1 MTGSPDPNVSRLND
15 FLTAAKGESA
25 PLAGQKGKPLH
36 PFSIR
41 LTQEERERLEGE
53 AKGKPLGVYS
63 RERLLGDGTAPR
75 KLRRK
80 PAADQAGLAKVLG
93 MLGQS
98 RLANNLNQI
107 AKAAHIGVLVVSPAL
122 IEEIEEAC
130 RDMRP
135 SMPASARAAE
145 ETSVSKA
152 DSPKSELMFRVL
164 RTPSNA

>member
-1 MTGSPDPNVSRLND
+1 MTGSPDQNASRLND

-25 PLAGQKGKPLH
+25 SLATQKGKPLH

-41 LTQEERERLEGE
+41 LTQEERERLEAE
-53 AKGKPLGVYS
+53 AKGKPLSVYM
-63 RERLLGDGTAPR
+63 RERLLGDGSTPR

-122 IEEIEEAC
+122 LEELENAR
-130 RDMRP
+130 RDIRIMRDALLSALGFPP
-135 SMPASARAAE
+135 SGAS
-145 ETSVSKA
+145 S
-152 DSPKSELMFRVL
+152 
-164 RTPSNA
+164 

>member
-1 MTGSPDPNVSRLND
+1 MTGSPDPNASRLND

-25 PLAGQKGKPLH
+25 RQAAQKAKTKPQH

-41 LTQEERERLEGE
+41 LTQEERERLEAE
-53 AKGKPLGVYS
+53 AKGKPLGVYI

-80 PAADQAGLAKVLG
+80 PSADQAGLAKVLG

-107 AKAAHIGVLVVSPAL
+107 AKAAHIGVLVLSPAL
-122 IEEIEEAC
+122 IEDLEDAC
-130 RDMRP
+130 RDIRMMRDALLSALGFP
-135 SMPASARAAE
+135 PAGS
-145 ETSVSKA
+145 
-152 DSPKSELMFRVL
+152 SP
-164 RTPSNA
+164 

>member
-1 MTGSPDPNVSRLND
+1 MTGSPNSNVSRLD
-15 FLTAAKGESA
+15 EFLAAAKGEAAS
-25 PLAGQKGKPLH
+25 LASKKAKPLH

-41 LTQEERERLEGE
+41 LTQEERERLEAE
-53 AKGKPLGVYS
+53 AKGKPLSVYM

-98 RLANNLNQI
+98 PLANNLNQI

-122 IEEIEEAC
+122 IEELENAC
-130 RDMRP
+130 RDIRIMRDALLSALGFP
-135 SMPASARAAE
+135 PAGSG
-145 ETSVSKA
+145 
-152 DSPKSELMFRVL
+152 P
-164 RTPSNA
+164 

>member
-1 MTGSPDPNVSRLND
+1 MTGSPDTNTNRLND
-15 FLTAAKGESA
+15 FLTAAKGDA
-25 PLAGQKGKPLH
+25 VTLGRKAKKLH
-36 PFSIR
+36 PFSLR
-41 LTQEERERLEGE
+41 LTAEERERLEAE
-53 AKGKPLGVYS
+53 AKGKPLGVYI

-80 PAADQAGLAKVLG
+80 PAVDHAGLAKVLG

-130 RDMRP
+130 QDIRTMRE
-135 SMPASARAAE
+135 ALLSALGFPLAG
-145 ETSVSKA
+145 S
-152 DSPKSELMFRVL
+152 SP
-164 RTPSNA
+164 

>member
-1 MTGSPDPNVSRLND
+1 MTGSPNSNISRLD
-15 FLTAAKGESA
+15 EFLAAAKGESA
-25 PLAGQKGKPLH
+25 SLAALKPKPLH

-41 LTQEERERLEGE
+41 LTQEERERLELE
-53 AKGKPLGVYS
+53 AKGKPLSVYM

-80 PAADQAGLAKVLG
+80 PSADQAGMAKVLG

-122 IEEIEEAC
+122 LEELENAC
-130 RDMRP
+130 RDIRIMRDALLSALGFP
-135 SMPASARAAE
+135 PAGSG
-145 ETSVSKA
+145 
-152 DSPKSELMFRVL
+152 P
-164 RTPSNA
+164 

>member
-1 MTGSPDPNVSRLND
+1 MTGSPNNTVSRLDD
-15 FLTAAKGESA
+15 FLTAAKGDA
-25 PLAGQKGKPLH
+25 VTLGRKAKPLH

-41 LTQEERERLEGE
+41 LTQEERERLEEE
-53 AKGKPLGVYS
+53 AKGKPLGVYI

-80 PAADQAGLAKVLG
+80 PSVDQAGLAKVLG

-122 IEEIEEAC
+122 IEELDDAC
-130 RDMRP
+130 RDIRIMRDALLSALGFP
-135 SMPASARAAE
+135 PAEAGE
-145 ETSVSKA
+145 
-152 DSPKSELMFRVL
+152 
-164 RTPSNA
+164 

>member
-1 MTGSPDPNVSRLND
+1 MTGSPDTNTNRLND
-15 FLTAAKGESA
+15 FLTAAKGEA
-25 PLAGQKGKPLH
+25 VALVAQRAKPLH
-36 PFSIR
+36 PFSLR
-41 LTQEERERLEGE
+41 LTQEERERLEAE
-53 AKGKPLGVYS
+53 AKGKPLGVYI

-130 RDMRP
+130 RDIRTMREALLSALGFP
-135 SMPASARAAE
+135 PAG
-145 ETSVSKA
+145 TN
-152 DSPKSELMFRVL
+152 P
-164 RTPSNA
+164 

>member
-1 MTGSPDPNVSRLND
+1 MTGSPDTNPNRLND
-15 FLTAAKGESA
+15 FLTAAKGEA
-25 PLAGQKGKPLH
+25 VALAVQRAKPLH

-41 LTQEERERLEGE
+41 LTQEERERLEAE
-53 AKGKPLGVYS
+53 AKGKPLGVYI

-75 KLRRK
+75 KLRRQ

-122 IEEIEEAC
+122 LEELENAC
-130 RDMRP
+130 RDIRIMRD
-135 SMPASARAAE
+135 ALLSALGFPP
-145 ETSVSKA
+145 TG
-152 DSPKSELMFRVL
+152 
-164 RTPSNA
+164 SNL

>member
-15 FLTAAKGESA
+15 FLTAAKGEA
-25 PLAGQKGKPLH
+25 VALATPRAKPFH

-41 LTQEERERLEGE
+41 LTQEERERLEAE
-53 AKGKPLGVYS
+53 AKGKPLSVYM

-80 PAADQAGLAKVLG
+80 PSADQAGLAKVLG

-122 IEEIEEAC
+122 IEELENAC
-130 RDMRP
+130 RDIRIMRDALLSALGFPP
-135 SMPASARAAE
+135 SGANS
-145 ETSVSKA
+145 
-152 DSPKSELMFRVL
+152 
-164 RTPSNA
+164 

>member
-1 MTGSPDPNVSRLND
+1 MTGSPHPNVSRLND
-15 FLTAAKGESA
+15 FLTAAKGETVD
-25 PLAGQKGKPLH
+25 LAVQRSKPLP
-36 PFSIR
+36 PFSLR
-41 LTQEERERLEGE
+41 LTQEERERLEAE
-53 AKGKPLGVYS
+53 AKGKPLGVYI

-80 PAADQAGLAKVLG
+80 PSVDQAGLAKVLG

-130 RDMRP
+130 RDIRTMREALLSALGFP
-135 SMPASARAAE
+135 PAG
-145 ETSVSKA
+145 
-152 DSPKSELMFRVL
+152 
-164 RTPSNA
+164 SNS

>member
-1 MTGSPDPNVSRLND
+1 MTGSPNSNISRLD
-15 FLTAAKGESA
+15 EFLAAARGESA
-25 PLAGQKGKPLH
+25 SLAPRKAKPLH

-41 LTQEERERLEGE
+41 LTQEERERLEAE
-53 AKGKPLGVYS
+53 AKGKPLSVYM

-80 PAADQAGLAKVLG
+80 PSADQAGLAKVLG

-122 IEEIEEAC
+122 IEELENAC
-130 RDMRP
+130 RDIRIMRDALLSALGFP
-135 SMPASARAAE
+135 PAGSG
-145 ETSVSKA
+145 
-152 DSPKSELMFRVL
+152 P
-164 RTPSNA
+164 

>member
-53 AKGKPLGVYS
+53 AKGKPLGVYI

-107 AKAAHIGVLVVSPAL
+107 AKAAISGCWSSPRRSSRKSRKPAGICAL
-122 IEEIEEAC
+122 RC
-130 RDMRP
+130 Q
-135 SMPASARAAE
+135 PAHGPLKRLRC
-145 ETSVSKA
+145 
-152 DSPKSELMFRVL
+152 PK
-164 RTPSNA
+164 RTVPNQN

>member
-1 MTGSPDPNVSRLND
+1 MTSSPNKTSRLD
-15 FLTAAKGESA
+15 EFLTSARGETASLALQAKA
-25 PLAGQKGKPLH
+25 KPQH

-41 LTQEERERLEGE
+41 LTLEERERLEAE
-53 AKGKPLGVYS
+53 AKGKPLSVYI
-63 RERLLGDGTAPR
+63 RERLLGDGAAPR

-122 IEEIEEAC
+122 IEDLENAC
-130 RDMRP
+130 RDIRIMRDALLSALGFP
-135 SMPASARAAE
+135 PAGSG
-145 ETSVSKA
+145 S
-152 DSPKSELMFRVL
+152 
-164 RTPSNA
+164 

>member
-1 MTGSPDPNVSRLND
+1 MTGSPDPNANRLND
-15 FLTAAKGESA
+15 FLTAAKGESLGLPA
-25 PLAGQKGKPLH
+25 QRSKSLH

-41 LTQEERERLEGE
+41 LTQEEREQLEAE
-53 AKGKPLGVYS
+53 AKGKPLSVYM

-80 PAADQAGLAKVLG
+80 PSADQAGLAKVLG

-130 RDMRP
+130 RDIRIMRDALLSALGFP
-135 SMPASARAAE
+135 PAGGG
-145 ETSVSKA
+145 
-152 DSPKSELMFRVL
+152 P
-164 RTPSNA
+164 

>member
-1 MTGSPDPNVSRLND
+1 MTGSPNNNLSRLD
-15 FLTAAKGESA
+15 EFLTAAKGETASLEA
-25 PLAGQKGKPLH
+25 LKAKPLH

-41 LTQEERERLEGE
+41 LTQEERERLEAE
-53 AKGKPLGVYS
+53 AKGKPLSVYM
-63 RERLLGDGTAPR
+63 RELLLGDGTAPR

-122 IEEIEEAC
+122 IEELENAC
-130 RDMRP
+130 RDIRIMRDALLSALGFP
-135 SMPASARAAE
+135 PAGG
-145 ETSVSKA
+145 
-152 DSPKSELMFRVL
+152 SP
-164 RTPSNA
+164 

>member
-1 MTGSPDPNVSRLND
+1 MTGSPNSNISRLEE
-15 FLTAAKGESA
+15 FLAAAKGESTS
-25 PLAGQKGKPLH
+25 LAARKAKPLH

-41 LTQEERERLEGE
+41 LTQEERERLEAE
-53 AKGKPLGVYS
+53 AKGKPLSVYM

-80 PAADQAGLAKVLG
+80 PSADQAGLAKVLG

-122 IEEIEEAC
+122 IEELESAC
-130 RDMRP
+130 RDIRIMRDALLSALGFP
-135 SMPASARAAE
+135 PAGSG
-145 ETSVSKA
+145 
-152 DSPKSELMFRVL
+152 P
-164 RTPSNA
+164 

>member
-1 MTGSPDPNVSRLND
+1 MTGSPDQNASRLND
-15 FLTAAKGESA
+15 FLTAAKGETVA
-25 PLAGQKGKPLH
+25 LAVQSSKPLH
-36 PFSIR
+36 PFSLR
-41 LTQEERERLEGE
+41 LTLEERERLEAE
-53 AKGKPLGVYS
+53 AKGKPLGVYI

-122 IEEIEEAC
+122 IEELENAC
-130 RDMRP
+130 RDIRIMRDALLSALGFP
-135 SMPASARAAE
+135 PAGSG
-145 ETSVSKA
+145 
-152 DSPKSELMFRVL
+152 P
-164 RTPSNA
+164 

>member
-1 MTGSPDPNVSRLND
+1 MTGSPNNTVGRLD
-15 FLTAAKGESA
+15 EFLAAAKGESA
-25 PLAGQKGKPLH
+25 SLATQKAKSKPLH

-41 LTQEERERLEGE
+41 LTQEERERLEAE
-53 AKGKPLGVYS
+53 AKGKPLSVYM

-80 PAADQAGLAKVLG
+80 PSVDQAGLAKVLG

-122 IEEIEEAC
+122 LEELEDAC
-130 RDMRP
+130 RDIRIMRDALLASLGFPP
-135 SMPASARAAE
+135 SGAS
-145 ETSVSKA
+145 S
-152 DSPKSELMFRVL
+152 
-164 RTPSNA
+164 

>member
-1 MTGSPDPNVSRLND
+1 MTGSPNNNISRLEE
-15 FLTAAKGESA
+15 FLAAARGESA
-25 PLAGQKGKPLH
+25 SLAGKKAKPLH

-41 LTQEERERLEGE
+41 LTQEERERLELE
-53 AKGKPLGVYS
+53 AKGKPLSVYI

-80 PAADQAGLAKVLG
+80 PAADQAGLVKVLG

-122 IEEIEEAC
+122 LEELENAC
-130 RDMRP
+130 RDIRIMRDALLSALGFP
-135 SMPASARAAE
+135 PAGVGE
-145 ETSVSKA
+145 
-152 DSPKSELMFRVL
+152 
-164 RTPSNA
+164 

>member
-1 MTGSPDPNVSRLND
+1 MTGSPNSNLSRLD
-15 FLTAAKGESA
+15 EFLAAAKGESA
-25 PLAGQKGKPLH
+25 SLADQKAKPKPLH

-41 LTQEERERLEGE
+41 LTQEERERLEAE
-53 AKGKPLGVYS
+53 AKGKPLSVYM

-80 PAADQAGLAKVLG
+80 PSADQAGMAKVLG

-122 IEEIEEAC
+122 LEELENAC
-130 RDMRP
+130 RDIRIMRDALLSALGFP
-135 SMPASARAAE
+135 PAGSG
-145 ETSVSKA
+145 
-152 DSPKSELMFRVL
+152 P
-164 RTPSNA
+164 

>member
-1 MTGSPDPNVSRLND
+1 MTGSPNSNISRLD
-15 FLTAAKGESA
+15 EFLAAAKGESA
-25 PLAGQKGKPLH
+25 SLAAQKSKPLH

-41 LTQEERERLEGE
+41 LTQEERERLEAE
-53 AKGKPLGVYS
+53 AKGKPLSVYM

-122 IEEIEEAC
+122 IEELENAC
-130 RDMRP
+130 RDIRIMRDALLSALGLPP
-135 SMPASARAAE
+135 SGG
-145 ETSVSKA
+145 
-152 DSPKSELMFRVL
+152 SP
-164 RTPSNA
+164 

>member
-1 MTGSPDPNVSRLND
+1 MTGSPNSNISRLEE
-15 FLTAAKGESA
+15 FLAAAKGEAAS
-25 PLAGQKGKPLH
+25 LAAQNAKSKPLH

-41 LTQEERERLEGE
+41 LTQEERERLEAE
-53 AKGKPLGVYS
+53 AKGKPLSVYI
-63 RERLLGDGTAPR
+63 RERLLGDGTSPR

-122 IEEIEEAC
+122 IEELENAC
-130 RDMRP
+130 RDIRIMRDALLSALGFP
-135 SMPASARAAE
+135 PAGG
-145 ETSVSKA
+145 
-152 DSPKSELMFRVL
+152 SP
-164 RTPSNA
+164 